1 MESAAFSSAPSSAT
15 NNSARSF
22 SIMVHWTAIAAIR
35 AASSGRW
42 ASSAGLMTR
51 CLSPVTGCGMFPPE
65 QAKEQDMAQNE
76 TGSER
81 RDVGLGDA
89 PGLEAF
95 NALWRRILVIP
106 PKPHSEM
113 KLGKPRRPKRAKSG
127 AESGPAPRQE

>member
-1 MESAAFSSAPSSAT
+1 
-15 NNSARSF
+15 
-22 SIMVHWTAIAAIR
+22 MVHWAAIAAIR

-95 NALWRRILVIP
+95 NDLLRRMLVMP
-106 PKPHSEM
+106 PKPHSAM
-113 KLGKPRRPKRAKSG
+113 KADRSRGRRKTVKATTEQNTFGQTVGPDGESG
-127 AESGPAPRQE
+127 A